1 MPSPANVY
9 QVSNSQLQISYA
21 TGDLGSKEGLIYQ
34 DASQTLQ
41 FNKQQLRSVATE
53 FGKLVTVTIRMT
65 VDTGSTTFTLVVP
78 VAEVDP
84 NQSVQIETL
93 GITTIHRFSPIPA
106 FNRGQRE
113 IYAVANLR
121 GTASAIPF

>member
-9 QVSNSQLQISYA
+9 QLSNSQLQISYA
-21 TGDLGSKEGLIYQ
+21 TGDLGSIAGLVYQ

-41 FNKQQLRSVATE
+41 FDEQQLRRISTE
-53 FGKLVTVTIRMT
+53 FGDLVTVTLRMT

-78 VAEVDP
+78 NVEVEV
-84 NQSVQIETL
+84 NQSIQVETL
-93 GITTIHRFSPIPA
+93 GITTIHRLSPIPA

-113 IYAVANLR
+113 TYSVTNLR